1 MTETVWL
8 FPNASLKGDC
18 GNEYRLCIVPNWFP
32 NDNLW
37 KKSRIEAKC
46 GIFPY

>member
-1 MTETVWL
+1 MTETVLIVPQWL
-8 FPNASLKGDC
+8 LIRGLVI
-18 GNEYRLCIVPNWFP
+18 GIVPNWFP

-46 GIFPY
+46 GPTKFGNN